1 MFINGDGNWVNI
13 LSDAV
18 ITYINNTHSTINM
31 TPVDAS
37 NNPDKVR
44 YYVKSNNATPKF
56 KVGDYV
62 RNADKRN
69 IFSKGYI
76 SNWNRE
82 LLKVNEVLNTQPPTY
97 KIDDMNGEIIE
108 GKYYEQELLKSEF
121 DFESNNKV
129 LESLNIDLRS

>member
-18 ITYINNTHSTINM
+18 ITYNNNIHSTINM

-37 NNPDKVR
+37 NNPDKVK
-44 YYVKSNNATPKF
+44 YAFNFKKIKPKL

-69 IFSKGYI
+69 IFSKGYT

-82 LLKVNEVLNTQPPTY
+82 LFKVNEVLNTQPPTY
-97 KIDDMNGEIIE
+97 KIEDINGEIIE
-108 GKYYEQELLKSEF
+108 GKYYEQELLKSKF

-129 LESLNIDLRS
+129 LETLNIDLRS

>member
-13 LSDAV
+13 LNDAV
-18 ITYINNTHSTINM
+18 ITYNNNIHSTINM

-44 YYVKSNNATPKF
+44 YIGEPASQIISTSTKIEPKF
-56 KVGDYV
+56 KVGDFV

-69 IFSKGYI
+69 IFSKGYT

-82 LLKVNEVLNTQPPTY
+82 LFKVNEVLNTQPLTY
-97 KIDDMNGEIIE
+97 KREKMNGEII
-108 GKYYEQELLKSEF
+108 
-121 DFESNNKV
+121 KV
-129 LESLNIDLRS
+129 NITNTNY